1 MTSPLHPCA
10 RCAQLQRTCCQRAE
24 ILLTEGD
31 VARIRAHGV
40 PNTALDRAAQ
50 AFVEFRAPADPAYTE
65 LDPADPDWVRLT
77 VRPDG
82 TRRMLERPDDACVFL
97 GPRGCVLPTDV
108 RPLVC
113 RIYPFTYTERGL
125 AGESPDYCPTAV
137 LAPQGEPMT
146 QVLDMTAAEAEQWRS
161 QLYAEL
167 RADAAWHPQ

>member
-1 MTSPLHPCA
+1 MTPPLHPCA

-24 ILLTEGD
+24 IVLTEGD
-31 VARIRAHGV
+31 VVRIQAHG
-40 PNTALDRAAQ
+40 ASS
-50 AFVEFRAPADPAYTE
+50 AFVEFRAPSDPAYTE

-82 TRRMLERPDDACVFL
+82 TRRMLTRPDDACTFL
-97 GPRGCVLPTDV
+97 GPQGCVLPTDV

-137 LAPQGEPMT
+137 LAPRGEPMA
-146 QVLDMTAAEAEQWRS
+146 QVLDMTAAEAEQWRC

-167 RADAAWHPQ
+167 RADAARHSP